1 MTTQLKLNN
10 NYPNVYIVNGC
21 ADLTAPEHAWHKRA
35 GDVATIG
42 CQHQN
47 RTWNL
52 KCVGT
57 SWDGV
62 VGLCK
67 SSGKSECSHITVIA
81 YGRDLSNITHCVV
94 LNDKQ

>member
-1 MTTQLKLNN
+1 MTNAICVRNHYGNLC
-10 NYPNVYIVNGC
+10 YIVNGC

-62 VGLCK
+62 VGTCK
-67 SSGKSECSHITVIA
+67 GASM
-81 YGRDLSNITHCVV
+81 
-94 LNDKQ
+94 